1 MKSVLIAA
9 AFVVAFA
16 PGAFAQMSHD
26 GNHGGEHMATS
37 PMVEGMGTINGVDME
52 KRTVNVTHEPIGA
65 LGWPSMTMD
74 FAVAE
79 GVDMATLAKGE
90 AITFSLSRGS
100 DGIYMIDALKDR

>member
-1 MKSVLIAA
+1 
-9 AFVVAFA
+9 
-16 PGAFAQMSHD
+16 
-26 GNHGGEHMATS
+26 
-37 PMVEGMGTINGVDME
+37 
-52 KRTVNVTHEPIGA
+52 
-65 LGWPSMTMD
+65 MTMD